1 MMATAIKCPKSLT
14 VAVILDNLMRMETVC
29 GFKLWEWRNL
39 AIASC
44 VEQGISPIEID
55 WLLLEVTKLD
65 RLALRLASFKN
76 HPQVELNLPF
86 EDLELLWQRRL
97 TERLPVQYIAGVT
110 PWRRFRLKVSPAVLI
125 PRPETEFLID
135 LAVEMVKQSPGLE
148 QGNWVDLGTGSGA
161 IALGLADAF
170 PRGLVHAV
178 DVSSEA
184 LAIARQNARDNK
196 LDHRIQFYQGSWWEP
211 LASLRG
217 KVSAMVSNPPYI
229 PTETVKT
236 LQPEV
241 LNHEPHLALDGGGD
255 GLDDIRHLVETA
267 PTYLEDGGL
276 WMVEM
281 MQGQAEIICELLKSQ
296 GSYKDIQIHR
306 DLAGIERYAI
316 AICRNHL

>member
-1 MMATAIKCPKSLT
+1 LT
-14 VAVILDNLMRMETVC
+14 SDSILDILKRMAVVC
-29 GFKLWEWRNL
+29 GFKLWEWRKG
-39 AIASC
+39 AIESAFASK
-44 VEQGISPIEID
+44 ISPLEID
-55 WLLLEVTKLD
+55 WLLLELTQLD
-65 RLALRLASFKN
+65 RLALRLESFKDYL
-76 HPQVELNLPF
+76 QVELKIPF

-97 TERLPVQYIAGVT
+97 NERLPVQYLVGVA
-110 PWRRFRLKVSPAVLI
+110 PWRQFRLIVSPAVLI

-135 LAVEMVKQSPGLE
+135 LAVEMVKMSPRLQ

-170 PRGLVHAV
+170 SGGLIHAV

-184 LAIARQNARDNK
+184 LAIAQQNARDNR

-211 LASLRG
+211 LLNLQG
-217 KVSAMVSNPPYI
+217 KVAAMVSNPPYI

-241 LNHEPHLALDGGGD
+241 VNHEPHLALDGGDD
-255 GLDDIRHLVETA
+255 GLDDIRHLVATA

-281 MQGQAEIICELLKSQ
+281 MEGQAEMVFQLLENQ
-296 GSYKDIQIHR
+296 GSYEDIQIHR
-306 DLAGIERYAI
+306 DFAGIERYAI
-316 AICRNHL
+316 AICRNSRK